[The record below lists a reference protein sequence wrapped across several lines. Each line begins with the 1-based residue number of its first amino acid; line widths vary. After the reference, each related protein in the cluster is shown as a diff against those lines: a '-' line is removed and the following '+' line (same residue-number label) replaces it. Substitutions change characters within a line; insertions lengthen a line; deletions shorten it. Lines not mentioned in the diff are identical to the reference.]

1 MSKSAKAKQV
11 ARAVKLSA
19 AAFRAHITRCNVALK
34 QSASRKARAELLAR
48 RSNLEAKLSD
58 LVGA

>member
-1 MSKSAKAKQV
+1 MSKSTKAEQV

-34 QSASRKARAELLAR
+34 HAASRKARAELIAR
-48 RSNLEAKLSD
+48 RSNLETKLSE